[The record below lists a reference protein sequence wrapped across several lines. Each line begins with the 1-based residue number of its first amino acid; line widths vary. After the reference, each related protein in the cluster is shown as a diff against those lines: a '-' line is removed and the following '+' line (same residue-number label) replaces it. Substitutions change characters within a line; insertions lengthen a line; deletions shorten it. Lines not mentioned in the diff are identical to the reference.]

1 MEAGVREA
9 MKRYGAVVCALAL
22 VAAGPLAAQQ
32 TPPVEHAREVKWVRD
47 SEEYATLTRWIY
59 RTAAQAVRDQVPRLP
74 RGQGWAVV
82 LDVDETALD
91 NTAYEL
97 ERRGYGQPHDEAV
110 FAAWIARREAAVV
123 PGAAEFVTEVRRLGG
138 RVAWIT
144 NRLVASHDHTRENLA
159 LRGLWGDGDRLC
171 MMDLADT
178 AYTKAARRAE
188 VARGTGG
195 CGFGQP
201 MRVLAFVGDQ
211 LGDMPQPGEADADA
225 GRDEA
230 FGARYFL
237 LPNPMYG
244 RWERRPN
251 RRR

>member
-1 MEAGVREA
+1 VRNRGA
-9 MKRYGAVVCALAL
+9 QWRVVLFAAVGAVSLAGG
-22 VAAGPLAAQQ
+22 ARAQQ

-47 SEEYATLTRWIY
+47 SEEYATITRWIY
-59 RTAAQAVRDQVPRLP
+59 RSAAASVRQQVARLS
-74 RGQGWAVV
+74 RGQAWAVV

-110 FAAWIARREAAVV
+110 FAAWIARREAGAV
-123 PGAAEFVTEVRRLGG
+123 PGAPEFIAEVRRLGG

-144 NRLVASHDHTRENLA
+144 NRLEGTRVPTQENLA
-159 LRGLWGDGDRLC
+159 LRGLWSDGDRLC
-171 MMDLADT
+171 MMNLADS
-178 AYTKAARRAE
+178 AYTKGARRAE
-188 VARGTGG
+188 VAAGTGA

-201 MRVLAFVGDQ
+201 LTVLAFVGDQ
-211 LGDMPQPGEADADA
+211 LGDVPRAGEPDADA

-230 FGARYFL
+230 FGVRYFL

-244 RWERRPN
+244 GWDRRPN